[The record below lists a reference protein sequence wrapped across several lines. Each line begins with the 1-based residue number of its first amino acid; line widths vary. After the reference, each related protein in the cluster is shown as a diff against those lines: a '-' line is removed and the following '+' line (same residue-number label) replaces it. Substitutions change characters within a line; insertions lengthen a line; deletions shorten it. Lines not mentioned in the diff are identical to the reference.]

1 MKLNEIKSYLESPN
15 PQNRMKAIVEL
26 RNHNPSVVVPLLKQR
41 MYDKEFVI
49 RSFVAM
55 GLGYKRNEEGFQIL
69 LDLIENE
76 QDPNVK
82 AEAANSLANYGERAI
97 PYLLE
102 LFKTESHWLI
112 RQSIFA
118 VMNEINSPD
127 LLFKL
132 ACWGLQGDDLVVKF
146 ISIATL
152 GRLNQTSYWWQI
164 HSDPFEHFVG
174 AHDLQRSAGCRELL
188 DQGARNAADLGLV
201 DPRERFSAAD
211 HVEFPARRVR
221 DVLHSTLVLPVGHAV
236 RRNGDGGDG
245 HFQLPEC
252 FDRTARRRVGVA
264 VADDNHVLDGWFR
277 VGISVETFE
286 CGGSHLHR
294 CVEVRHVADH
304 HLVNALQ
311 HHLALRADL

>member
-1 MKLNEIKSYLESPN
+1 MELNQIKSYLESPN

-55 GLGYKRNEEGFQIL
+55 GLGYKRNDEGFQSL
-69 LDLIENE
+69 LNLINND

-97 PYLLE
+97 PHLMK

-127 LLFKL
+127 LLFQL
-132 ACWGLQGDDLVVKF
+132 ACWGLEGDDLVVRF

-152 GRLNQTSYWWQI
+152 GRLKGTRFEKDAINILFNLSTDGDARIRVKVARALTSFD
-164 HSDPFEHFVG
+164 DPQ
-174 AHDLQRSAGCRELL
+174 AI
-188 DQGARNAADLGLV
+188 AALS
-201 DPRERFSAAD
+201 E
-211 HVEFPARRVR
+211 
-221 DVLHSTLVLPVGHAV
+221 
-236 RRNGDGGDG
+236 
-245 HFQLPEC
+245 
-252 FDRTARRRVGVA
+252 
-264 VADDNHVLDGWFR
+264 
-277 VGISVETFE
+277 
-286 CGGSHLHR
+286 
-294 CVEVRHVADH
+294 
-304 HLVNALQ
+304 LQ
-311 HHLALRADL
+311 HDRDHRVVAATLEKMIK

>member
-1 MKLNEIKSYLESPN
+1 MRTKTMKLNEIKSYLESPN

-152 GRLNQTSYWWQI
+152 GRLKGT
-164 HSDPFEHFVG
+164 PFEKE
-174 AHDLQRSAGCRELL
+174 AIELL
-188 DQGARNAADLGLV
+188 FNLSTDEDARIRVKVAKALTSFDNPKAIAALSELRHDSNYRV
-201 DPRERFSAAD
+201 VAA
-211 HVEFPARRVR
+211 
-221 DVLHSTLVLPVGHAV
+221 TL
-236 RRNGDGGDG
+236 
-245 HFQLPEC
+245 EKM
-252 FDRTARRRVGVA
+252 
-264 VADDNHVLDGWFR
+264 
-277 VGISVETFE
+277 IK
-286 CGGSHLHR
+286 
-294 CVEVRHVADH
+294 
-304 HLVNALQ
+304 
-311 HHLALRADL
+311 